1 MDKKNIAIIGA
12 GSIDKTVALELFK
25 QGNNV
30 CVLSDVVGS
39 QFTDLREPKPFLITK
54 LPDMPE
60 PWIDPKEPVFN
71 YKKHKRLVIRNGKL
85 ESRDKKT
92 REREMR

>member
-1 MDKKNIAIIGA
+1 MDTKKIAIIGA
-12 GSIDKTVALELFK
+12 GSIGKTVALELVK

-39 QFTDLREPKPFLITK
+39 QFTDLREPEPFLITK

-60 PWIDPKEPVFN
+60 PWIDPKETVFN
-71 YKKHKRLVIRNGKL
+71 YKKHKQTC
-85 ESRDKKT
+85 DKK
-92 REREMR
+92 RKARKKKKRR

>member
-12 GSIDKTVALELFK
+12 GSIGKTVVLELAK
-25 QGNNV
+25 HGNNV

-39 QFTDLREPKPFLITK
+39 QFTDLREPEPFLITK

-60 PWIDPKEPVFN
+60 PWIDPKEPMFN
-71 YKKHKRLVIRNGKL
+71 HKKHKQTC
-85 ESRDKKT
+85 DKK
-92 REREMR
+92 RKARKKRKRR

>member
-1 MDKKNIAIIGA
+1 MDTKKIAIIGA
-12 GSIDKTVALELFK
+12 GSIGKTVALELAK

-39 QFTDLREPKPFLITK
+39 QFTDLRESEPFLITK
-54 LPDMPE
+54 LPDIPE

-71 YKKHKRLVIRNGKL
+71 YKKHKQTC
-85 ESRDKKT
+85 DKK
-92 REREMR
+92 RKARKKKKRR

>member
-12 GSIDKTVALELFK
+12 GNIGKTVALELAK

-30 CVLSDVVGS
+30 CVLGDVVGS
-39 QFTDLREPKPFLITK
+39 QFTDLREPEPFLITK

-60 PWIDPKEPVFN
+60 PWIYPKEPVFN
-71 YKKHKRLVIRNGKL
+71 YKKHQQTCAKKR
-85 ESRDKKT
+85 KT
-92 REREMR
+92 RKKKKRR

>member
-12 GSIDKTVALELFK
+12 GSIGKAVALELAN

-39 QFTDLREPKPFLITK
+39 QFNDLRESEPFLITK
-54 LPDMPE
+54 LPDIPK
-60 PWIDPKEPVFN
+60 PWIDPKEPAFN
-71 YKKHKRLVIRNGKL
+71 YKKHKQTC
-85 ESRDKKT
+85 DKK
-92 REREMR
+92 RKARKKRKRR